1 MEKLLDR
8 LEICLKY
15 ISDKNSE
22 LQQELTKDR
31 LLTLIDELVI
41 FTFMHESD
49 LFILRQLT
57 TSFYAAHKDDFVSK
71 NICLLDCKRLV
82 RRFDLDPLIFESW
95 SKKINSVPEED
106 QFFEEIEME
115 GFTDNSYKYYK
126 WKSFDTE
133 SFQHSELLLAAN
145 RILNKACQI
154 IDYDLFHNR
163 IFEDQNTIW
172 RRDTEELMTESTKE
186 NYFYDEFIECKATL
200 NDWKSYPS
208 TGFRT
213 HYEIHYETTQEGWD
227 KINNHQQKLFEQAVK
242 LYMDILISDVRDLP
256 HSFQLNNARTHLAI
270 ISKFM
275 DGEYS
280 SLDLK
285 RINKII
291 EFSEPDEVILE
302 LDDMKRYDVYNYENF
317 LPFDGPNKKKSS
329 RLVAT
334 LLIEYQDFLNVFINE
349 ILEKSPKS
357 NIIGIPSDF
366 SDETIKS
373 NNLTILPK
381 PMAFKLKFKPKREEI
396 LKAVIRELWN
406 YDIVDIEKNSSDD
419 LINILLCTDF
429 REIDKPINFGTNTN
443 FCCKVIKEFFPHFEN
458 MNAAS
463 LEQSKLFKTKND
475 TFLTQSNFNKSVREF
490 PKKEKELNEIKKII
504 RQLEEKNSKSSNN

>member
-15 ISDKNSE
+15 ISDTNSE

-31 LLTLIDELVI
+31 LLTLIDELLI

-49 LFILRQLT
+49 LFILRQLA

-95 SKKINSVPEED
+95 SKKINSTPEED
-106 QFFEEIEME
+106 QIYKIISMEECS
-115 GFTDNSYKYYK
+115 DNSYKYYQ
-126 WKSFDTE
+126 WKSLEIE
-133 SFQHSELLLAAN
+133 SFTHSKLLFAAN
-145 RILNKACQI
+145 KLLKTACEI
-154 IDYDLFHNR
+154 IDFDFFHYR
-163 IFEDQNTIW
+163 RFEDQNMIW
-172 RRDTEELMTESTKE
+172 KRDTEDIMLESSKE
-186 NYFYDEFIECKATL
+186 DYFYQEFIECKATL
-200 NDWKSYPS
+200 NDWKSYPN

-213 HYEIHYETTQEGWD
+213 HYERYYETTQEGWD

-242 LYMDILISDVRDLP
+242 LYMDILISDVTNLP
-256 HSFQLNNARTHLAI
+256 YSFQLNNARTHLAI

-302 LDDMKRYDVYNYENF
+302 LDDMKRYDVYNYETF
-317 LPFDGPNKKKSS
+317 LPFVGPNKKKSS

-334 LLIEYQDFLNVFINE
+334 LLIEYQKFLNVFITE
-349 ILEKSPKS
+349 LLEKSPKS
-357 NIIGIPSDF
+357 NIIGVPSDF
-366 SDETIKS
+366 SDEIIKS
-373 NNLTILPK
+373 NDLSILPK

-396 LKAVIRELWN
+396 LKTVIRELWN
-406 YDIVDIEKNSSDD
+406 YDIVDIENNSSDD
-419 LINILLCTDF
+419 LINILLCSDF

-443 FCCKVIKEFFPHFEN
+443 FCCMVIKEFFPYFEN

-463 LEQSKLFKTKND
+463 LQQSKLFKTKND
-475 TFLTQSNFNKSVREF
+475 NFLTQSNFNKSVSGF

>member
-1 MEKLLDR
+1 MEKLLNR

-15 ISDKNSE
+15 ISDTNSE
-22 LQQELTKDR
+22 LQQELSKER
-31 LLTLIDELVI
+31 LLEVIDELLI
-41 FTFMHESD
+41 FTFMNESD

-57 TSFYAAHKDDFVSK
+57 TSFYAAPKDDFVSK

-133 SFQHSELLLAAN
+133 SFQHSKLLLAAN

-163 IFEDQNTIW
+163 RFEDQNTIW
-172 RRDTEELMTESTKE
+172 RRDTEEFMTKSTKE
-186 NYFYDEFIECKATL
+186 NNFYDEFIECKATL
-200 NDWKSYPS
+200 NDWKTYPN

-213 HYEIHYETTQEGWD
+213 HYEQYYDTTQEVWT
-227 KINNHQQKLFEQAVK
+227 KINNHQQKLFGQAVK
-242 LYMDILISDVRDLP
+242 LYMDILISDVTNLP
-256 HSFQLNNARTHLAI
+256 YSFQLNNARTHLAI

-302 LDDMKRYDVYNYENF
+302 LDDMKRYDVYNYDNF

-334 LLIEYQDFLNVFINE
+334 LLIEYQEFLNVFIAE

-373 NNLTILPK
+373 NDLSILPK

-396 LKAVIRELWN
+396 LKTVIRELWN

-443 FCCKVIKEFFPHFEN
+443 FCCFVIKEFFPYFEN

-463 LEQSKLFKTKND
+463 LQQSKLFKTKND
-475 TFLTQSNFNKSVREF
+475 TFLSQSNFNKSVSGF
-490 PKKEKELNEIKKII
+490 SKKEKELNEIKKII

>member
-1 MEKLLDR
+1 
-8 LEICLKY
+8 
-15 ISDKNSE
+15 
-22 LQQELTKDR
+22 
-31 LLTLIDELVI
+31 
-41 FTFMHESD
+41 
-49 LFILRQLT
+49 
-57 TSFYAAHKDDFVSK
+57 
-71 NICLLDCKRLV
+71 
-82 RRFDLDPLIFESW
+82 
-95 SKKINSVPEED
+95 
-106 QFFEEIEME
+106 
-115 GFTDNSYKYYK
+115 
-126 WKSFDTE
+126 
-133 SFQHSELLLAAN
+133 
-145 RILNKACQI
+145 
-154 IDYDLFHNR
+154 
-163 IFEDQNTIW
+163 
-172 RRDTEELMTESTKE
+172 
-186 NYFYDEFIECKATL
+186 
-200 NDWKSYPS
+200 
-208 TGFRT
+208 
-213 HYEIHYETTQEGWD
+213 
-227 KINNHQQKLFEQAVK
+227 
-242 LYMDILISDVRDLP
+242 
-256 HSFQLNNARTHLAI
+256 
-270 ISKFM
+270 M

-443 FCCKVIKEFFPHFEN
+443 FCCIVIKEFFPHFEN